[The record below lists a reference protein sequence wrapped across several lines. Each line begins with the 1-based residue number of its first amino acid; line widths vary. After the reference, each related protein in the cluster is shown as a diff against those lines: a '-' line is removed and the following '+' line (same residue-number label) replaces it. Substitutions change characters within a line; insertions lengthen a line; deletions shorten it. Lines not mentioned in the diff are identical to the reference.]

1 MTKCEICLGE
11 GCSDVVV
18 TDASPG
24 GVAAESPLALAA
36 SLALRRSFSSL
47 RWTAGGG
54 GRGANGRFQIS
65 WGACCMNARPSSLLI
80 RKASWTY
87 LPSRDQKI

>member
-1 MTKCEICLGE
+1 MTKCEICRGE
-11 GCSDVVV
+11 GFSGAIF

-24 GVAAESPLALAA
+24 GVGAESSLALAA

-65 WGACCMNARPSSLLI
+65 RGAR
-80 RKASWTY
+80 
-87 LPSRDQKI
+87 